1 MSTNKKAPQRANA
14 ERAKAE
20 ITGQTGSRAEKAPA
34 PQSVKF
40 SVRICARGKL
50 VTAGRASA

>member
-1 MSTNKKAPQRANA
+1 MSTNKKAPQRVNA

-20 ITGQTGSRAEKAPA
+20 ITGQTGSRAEKARG

-40 SVRICARGKL
+40 CVRISARGRTI
-50 VTAGRASA
+50 TAGRASA